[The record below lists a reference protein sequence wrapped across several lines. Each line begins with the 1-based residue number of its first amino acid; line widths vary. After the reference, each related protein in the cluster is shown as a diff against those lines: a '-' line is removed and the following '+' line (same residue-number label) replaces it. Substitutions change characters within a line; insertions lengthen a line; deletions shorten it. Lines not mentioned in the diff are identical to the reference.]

1 MGKITDIAFQKKNK
15 NRMSIFIDDAFVC
28 GLEAITVKRN
38 RLEIGDEIT
47 EEELKRIQAE
57 SESGIAFERA
67 VKLCSG
73 RSRTKREIK
82 RYLLD
87 KGYTS
92 EVVNSVMKKLAEYGF
107 TDDFR
112 FCREYVAAYS
122 KRVGLKKIKF
132 DLKRLGAED
141 EAISAAL
148 EEVNDQEDEA
158 FAAAEKYI
166 RTHRNFVIAKLKSHL
181 YSRGFSMSD
190 INAAVDRISDV
201 YETDGDDDYD

>member
-1 MGKITDIAFQKKNK
+1 MGKITDITYQKKNK

-47 EEELKRIQAE
+47 AEELEKIQAE
-57 SESGIAFERA
+57 SESGTAFERA
-67 VKLCSG
+67 VKLCSA

-82 RYLLD
+82 RYLID
-87 KGYTS
+87 KGYTQD
-92 EVVNSVMKKLAEYGF
+92 VVNGVMDKLSEYGF
-107 TDDFR
+107 CDDYR
-112 FCREYVAAYS
+112 FCREYVASYS

-141 EAISAAL
+141 DAINEAL
-148 EEVNDQEDEA
+148 EEVDSQEDEA

-166 RTHRNFVIAKLKSHL
+166 RTHRNFVMAKLKNHL
-181 YSRGFSMSD
+181 YTRGFSPSD
-190 INAAVDRISDV
+190 ISAAAERVKEE
-201 YETDGDDDYD
+201 YEVDGDYDD